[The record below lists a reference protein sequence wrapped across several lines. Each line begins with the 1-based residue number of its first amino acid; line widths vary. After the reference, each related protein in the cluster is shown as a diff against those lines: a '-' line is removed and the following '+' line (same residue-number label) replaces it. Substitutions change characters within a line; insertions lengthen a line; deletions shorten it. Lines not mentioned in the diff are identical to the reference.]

1 MKVLITFALAN
12 EFAPWRKLR
21 AFRSGRFG
29 DTHAFVAE
37 INGAEIYV
45 VLTGAGP
52 NRAGRAACDV
62 IRGEWDGIN
71 FCVSSGL
78 AGALR
83 PEYQIG
89 QVLAAR
95 AVRSEASHADVPG
108 YELAGSDPL
117 IAFAAEYGATPVD
130 RFYTASRAI
139 GRVDEKRYLART
151 ADAVEMESFEIL
163 KEARAFGIP
172 AIAVRSISDVADEPL
187 PLDMNRIFG
196 DQGEVSIPAV
206 VAEVARHPKSLP
218 GLVRL
223 GQQSKQ
229 AAESLAQFLD
239 RYIVGVVE
247 RSKNLQTTAAVAP

>member
-1 MKVLITFALAN
+1 MRVLITFALAN

-21 AFRSGRFG
+21 AFRSGRLG
-29 DTHAFVAE
+29 GTEAFVAE
-37 INGAEIYV
+37 ISGAEVYV

-52 NRAGRAACDV
+52 NHAGRAVCGV
-62 IRGEWDGIN
+62 MQTEGDGIN

-89 QVLAAR
+89 QILAAR
-95 AVRSEASHADVPG
+95 VVHSETSHADVPG
-108 YELAGSDPL
+108 SELAGSDSL

-139 GRVDEKRYLART
+139 GRVDEKQHLART

-163 KEARAFGIP
+163 REARAFGIP
-172 AIAVRSISDVADEPL
+172 AIAVRSISDAADEPL

-196 DQGEVSIPAV
+196 DEGEVSIPAV